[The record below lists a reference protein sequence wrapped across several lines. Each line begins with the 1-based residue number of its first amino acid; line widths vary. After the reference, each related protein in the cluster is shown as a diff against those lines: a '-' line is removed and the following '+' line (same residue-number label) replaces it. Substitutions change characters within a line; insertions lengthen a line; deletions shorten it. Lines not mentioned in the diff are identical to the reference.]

1 MKITKAQLRKLIKE
15 ALEDRIDPDDDD
27 LEQAGFRPVPDEMG
41 SDELK
46 QSYNFKIYEPGH
58 FREDPDKIIMYV
70 ENVPLSALTTEDYEK
85 YKAEGYKKPERFLK
99 IKKEFLSELGFQA
112 NKYGNFKVSSYVI
125 DQVPETIGVNVPFNL
140 RTGEFMTDQV
150 NLDRIPKV
158 VDAQD

>member
-15 ALEDRIDPDDDD
+15 ALEDRINPDDDD

-46 QSYNFKIYEPGH
+46 QSYAFQIYEPGH
-58 FREDPDKIIMYV
+58 FREDPDKTLMYV
-70 ENVPLSALTTEDYEK
+70 ENVPLSAIRTEDYEK
-85 YKAEGYKKPERFLK
+85 YKAEGYKDPERFLK

-158 VDAQD
+158 VDAQG

>member
-1 MKITKAQLRKLIKE
+1 MKITKAQLRNLIKE
-15 ALEDRIDPDDDD
+15 ELEGMT
-27 LEQAGFRPVPDEMG
+27 EEEEMG

-46 QSYNFKIYEPGH
+46 QSYSFQIYEPGH
-58 FREDPDKIIMYV
+58 FREDPDKTIMYV
-70 ENVPLSALTTEDYEK
+70 ENVPLSAIRTENYEK
-85 YKAEGYKKPERFLK
+85 YKAEGYKDPERFLK

-125 DQVPETIGVNVPFNL
+125 EQVPETIGVNVPFNL

-158 VDAQD
+158 VDAQG

>member
-1 MKITKAQLRKLIKE
+1 MQTKLHQGHDIMKVTKTQLKRLIKE
-15 ALEDRIDPDDDD
+15 ELGMMS
-27 LEQAGFRPVPDEMG
+27 EQEPEEMD

-46 QSYNFKIYEPGH
+46 QSYAFQIYEPGH
-58 FREDPDKIIMYV
+58 FREDPDKTLMYV
-70 ENVPLSALTTEDYEK
+70 ENVPLSAIRTEDYEK

-112 NKYGNFKVSSYVI
+112 NKYGNFNVGMYVI

-158 VDAQD
+158 VDAQG

>member
-1 MKITKAQLRKLIKE
+1 MMF
-15 ALEDRIDPDDDD
+15 
-27 LEQAGFRPVPDEMG
+27 EQEPEEVG

-46 QSYNFKIYEPGH
+46 QSYTFEIYRPGH
-58 FREDPDKIIMYV
+58 YREDPDTTLMYV
-70 ENVPLSALTTEDYEK
+70 ENVPLSMLTTEDYKK
-85 YKAEGYKKPERFLK
+85 YKADGYKKPERFLK

-158 VDAQD
+158 VDAQG